1 MTFIQVLFLRLLN
14 LWSYSCIR
22 FIEKF
27 QNGLMIANVP
37 MDLVKVLIK

>member
-14 LWSYSCIR
+14 LWSYNSIR
-22 FIEKF
+22 FIEKL
-27 QNGLMIANVP
+27 QNGLMIGNVP